1 VFAIARIA
9 KNACFEEIS
18 IDRGFPFTADL
29 VEVFDSEEIASR
41 MRKSNFRS
49 IPEDRLR
56 SRRVILAK

>member
-9 KNACFEEIS
+9 KNACFGEMS
-18 IDRGFPFTADL
+18 IDRGFPFIADL
-29 VEVFDSEEIASR
+29 AEVFDSEEIASR
-41 MRKSNFRS
+41 MRKGNFRS